1 MVHSWEH
8 RPPPLTDAR
17 IVVAMRDET
26 TDTYLRL
33 HAVTSCVFIHRC
45 DEITA
50 KYNIFLTRDGRISM
64 AGINKDNIDYV
75 AGAIHAVTDGKKLGN

>member
-1 MVHSWEH
+1 
-8 RPPPLTDAR
+8 
-17 IVVAMRDET
+17 MRFHT
-26 TDTYLRL
+26 
-33 HAVTSCVFIHRC
+33 VIHRC